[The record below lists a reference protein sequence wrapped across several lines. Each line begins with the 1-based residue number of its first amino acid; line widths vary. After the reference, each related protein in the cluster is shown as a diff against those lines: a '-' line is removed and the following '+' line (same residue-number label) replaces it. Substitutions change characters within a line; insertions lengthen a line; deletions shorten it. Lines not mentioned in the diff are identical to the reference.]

1 MRTAI
6 ATSFTPTLDS
16 GRARRTYGIVRAL
29 AAGGP
34 VDLVYGAFGSDRP
47 DPAYE
52 EIGGLT
58 LHRVERPG
66 TLARLPAYARAR
78 LSGVPD
84 DFARGIWP
92 GVASRAAE
100 LAGDEGTTRLIAEGP
115 VAAAALL
122 PLAARRPAVYS
133 AHNLESAFRHRLD
146 EAGMSQ
152 PALERFER
160 LLLKRFEESWMVS
173 PADMEGAAA
182 LAPGAR
188 LRLIPNVV
196 DVAATQ
202 PVPPRDGQ
210 RLILFVADLSYE
222 PNRGALR
229 FLLDEAMPSLWL
241 RAADVRL
248 LVAGKGSEEIR
259 PTDPR
264 VEANGFVPDLR
275 DLYLAA
281 GCVAVPLLE
290 GGGSP
295 LKFVEALA
303 FGVPVAATP
312 LAAAG
317 LEVRADEHF
326 VEGAAD
332 GDAFAAAIEAALD
345 PARGNRLAAAG
356 RELAE
361 REYSIEALERRLAA

>member
-29 AAGGP
+29 AAAGP
-34 VDLVYGAFGSDRP
+34 VDLVYGAFGAESP

-52 EIGGLT
+52 DIEGLE

-66 TLARLPAYARAR
+66 ALARLPAYVRAR
-78 LSGVPD
+78 LRRVPD

-92 GVASRAAE
+92 GVAARAAD
-100 LAGDEGTTRLIAEGP
+100 LADEETRLIAEGP

-122 PLAARRPAVYS
+122 PLASRRAAIYS

-146 EAGMSQ
+146 EAGMSLS
-152 PALERFER
+152 ALERFER
-160 LLLKRFEESWMVS
+160 LLLERFEESWMVS
-173 PADMEGAAA
+173 PTDMEGAAA

-188 LRLIPNVV
+188 LRLVPNVV
-196 DVAATQ
+196 DVAAIE
-202 PVPPRDGQ
+202 PVPARTGE
-210 RLILFVADLSYE
+210 RVVLFVADLSYE

-229 FLLDEAMPSLWL
+229 FLFEEAMPSLWES
-241 RAADVRL
+241 AADVRL
-248 LVAGKGSEEIR
+248 VVAGRGSEEIE
-259 PTDPR
+259 PPDPR
-264 VEANGFVPDLR
+264 IEASGFVPDLR

-281 GCVAVPLLE
+281 GCVVVPLLE

-303 FGVPVAATP
+303 YGVPVAATP

-317 LEVRADEHF
+317 LEVQAGKHY
-326 VEGAAD
+326 VEGEAD
-332 GDAFAAAIEAALD
+332 GAAFAAAIEAALD
-345 PARGNRLAAAG
+345 PAAGNPLAAAG

-361 REYSIEALERRLAA
+361 HEYSIEALERRLAA